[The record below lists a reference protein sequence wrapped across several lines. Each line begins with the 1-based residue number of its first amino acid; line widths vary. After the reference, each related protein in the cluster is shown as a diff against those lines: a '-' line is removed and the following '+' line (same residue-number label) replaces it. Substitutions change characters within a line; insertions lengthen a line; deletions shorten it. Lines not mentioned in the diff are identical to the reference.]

1 VYRLLCLFSFAVP
14 AIASSQVPPVKLN
27 PVLVRQ
33 AAVEAPLPIY
43 PEISILKKHHGVA
56 VAEAVIGADGS
67 ITDIKIL
74 QSPDQSIASSV
85 ERTLRSWRFRPYKV
99 YDHATSFRSRL
110 IFYFDLD
117 GSGPHVTDALR
128 SSF

>member
-1 VYRLLCLFSFAVP
+1 VP
-14 AIASSQVPPVKLN
+14 TIASSQGKSFRLN

-43 PEISILKKHHGVA
+43 PKISILKKHHGVA

-67 ITDIKIL
+67 IVETKIL
-74 QSPDQSIASSV
+74 QSPDQAIASSV
-85 ERTLRSWRFRPYKV
+85 KTALKSWRFSPYRV
-99 YDHATSFRSRL
+99 DDHAISIKSRF

-117 GSGPHVTDALR
+117 GVGPRVTDALR
-128 SSF
+128 STF